1 MKLLLLFILFINSL
15 NAMNCSDYKEFE
27 LFNGHYY
34 SISIDKLTFDDA
46 KKIAEN
52 NGGYL
57 AIPNSQAENDFI
69 QNLVGGGSVS
79 WIGIY
84 DPNQLQNYCFD
95 SSNCI
100 YDSNRFKDV
109 LGNSL
114 IYKNFYPQQPDNF
127 VNEYDV
133 VDGKQMVSPLGEHW
147 VAMSGANGK
156 WLDVGNHADEYNNPV
171 KYRAVFEFENLNEC
185 KPLSDDAGAQEL
197 TGKFC
202 NTKIWDST
210 MDTVTL
216 GETLD
221 CQLDTYGNDYCP
233 SALSEASE
241 YWDYEDGYSVEG
253 IGTTTDYT
261 SKRGG
266 LTTVEAQLTYTGQ
279 CLGVI
284 SGNWEQPSIGGV
296 SGLFCSMSNT
306 QWGYVRGAFNG
317 TSQGFTLIGS
327 VYNPYKIDVW
337 QKRITKLTCSDGSTP
352 VNGQCTVSTLACP
365 TGYTETGLTGD
376 KACSKTKE
384 YTYYEWKCNSEETT
398 QGYNYVPQDKGG
410 DCNPENTEDLID
422 TDGDGVGDSCNSSTV
437 PTNNCKRKK
446 FLCKYN
452 EERPAVWVDEK
463 WQCSP
468 FPCWGND
475 DIENLDTEVGSSDKD
490 NDGWEEDG
498 SCSGQIYIFNGK
510 SNKCRSWDIFFGLTG
525 GGCCD
530 KDKVFAG
537 LIACKENEKLL
548 AEKRKKKHTHYI
560 GKFCSKKI
568 PLIGCIQK
576 SDSYC
581 VFNSTLARVIQEQG
595 REQLDISWGKAED
608 PECRGF
614 TPEEFQKLDF
624 SKIDLTEFIEDIQS
638 TVQTSVVQNL
648 GTYVKDKVEDF
659 YGN

>member
-1 MKLLLLFILFINSL
+1 MTSPPHL
-15 NAMNCSDYKEFE
+15 
-27 LFNGHYY
+27 
-34 SISIDKLTFDDA
+34 
-46 KKIAEN
+46 
-52 NGGYL
+52 
-57 AIPNSQAENDFI
+57 
-69 QNLVGGGSVS
+69 
-79 WIGIY
+79 
-84 DPNQLQNYCFD
+84 
-95 SSNCI
+95 
-100 YDSNRFKDV
+100 
-109 LGNSL
+109 
-114 IYKNFYPQQPDNF
+114 
-127 VNEYDV
+127 VNECSTGY
-133 VDGKQMVSPLGEHW
+133 
-147 VAMSGANGK
+147 
-156 WLDVGNHADEYNNPV
+156 EYSSFKNKCISNI
-171 KYRAVFEFENLNEC
+171 
-185 KPLSDDAGAQEL
+185 
-197 TGKFC
+197 
-202 NTKIWDST
+202 KI
-210 MDTVTL
+210 
-216 GETLD
+216 
-221 CQLDTYGNDYCP
+221 CPDTY
-233 SALSEASE
+233 
-241 YWDYEDGYSVEG
+241 V
-253 IGTTTDYT
+253 
-261 SKRGG
+261 
-266 LTTVEAQLTYTGQ
+266 
-279 CLGVI
+279 
-284 SGNWEQPSIGGV
+284 
-296 SGLFCSMSNT
+296 
-306 QWGYVRGAFNG
+306 
-317 TSQGFTLIGS
+317 
-327 VYNPYKIDVW
+327 
-337 QKRITKLTCSDGSTP
+337 
-352 VNGQCTVSTLACP
+352 
-365 TGYTETGLTGD
+365 ETGLTGD
-376 KACSKTKE
+376 KACKRTVE
-384 YTYYEWKCNSEETT
+384 YTYYEWKCNSEETS
-398 QGYNYVPQDKGG
+398 QGYDYTAIDSGG
-410 DCNPENTEDLID
+410 DCKPTSTEDLID

-452 EERPAVWVDEK
+452 EERPAVWVDNK

-581 VFNSTLARVIQEQG
+581 MFNSTLARVIQEQG

-624 SKIDLTEFIEDIQS
+624 SKIDLKEFIEDIRS